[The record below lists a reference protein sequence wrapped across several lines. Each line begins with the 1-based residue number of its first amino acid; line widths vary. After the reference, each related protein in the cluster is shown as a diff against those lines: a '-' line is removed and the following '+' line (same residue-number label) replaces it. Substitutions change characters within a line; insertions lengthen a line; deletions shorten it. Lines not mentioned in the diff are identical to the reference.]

1 MKRIYLEYVKTLTHD
16 QLTER
21 RKRVEHEKTRFFVN
35 RLPKDVYIKDRSG
48 LLTRI
53 KPRTESS
60 AFEHD
65 YLFICDHVQC
75 IPEVRNDYV
84 EQARKTPNSMRQ
96 SVHRAVLNN
105 WSGEPPTSSR
115 YSVETLSGL
124 SLKTLIENEGV
135 VYLEEFDLTVMYE
148 LSVDEMANIYHP
160 YSLAGYTV
168 HSFNQVKEENP
179 NIRKGDFTFNIRI
192 VDNCE
197 QFGSRWILIDD
208 LPFCIVAC
216 KDDQVTDGIYVT
228 YSKNMLN
235 GKGPRKLMTDRFDFK
250 DVEKLPYYKL
260 YGSQQESL
268 LARRSIQIEEA
279 QAKVQELE
287 SKATAAENGLK
298 KAQQERENLER
309 DAQLKKQKHEQDMEK
324 LQKDHQKLLKE
335 HELYMQKNVGE
346 TLSQG
351 RKNTMELIKCVPAV
365 LSAIALT
372 VSLFKKQQ

>member
-1 MKRIYLEYVKTLTHD
+1 MKRIYLDHVRTLTHD

-60 AFEHD
+60 AFEPD

-105 WSGEPPTSSR
+105 WSSEPPISSR

-124 SLKTLIENEGV
+124 NLQTLIENDGV